1 MTNPRI
7 ELDRLRQEL
16 KDTEAEFWKLHWDLA
31 KGWLGIFGPPA
42 IRRPGSPIFI
52 VQLFVLFHIA
62 CFAIGARLIFTSGAA
77 KELGIAMVVGS
88 IFAFGSFVGQLVSIA
103 YARTSEITQQITGSK
118 KKKDLQQ
125 LADRREAIMTEIEQ
139 LEKPGEESPQ

>member
-1 MTNPRI
+1 MTDPRT
-7 ELDRLRQEL
+7 ELNLLRRKL

-31 KGWLGIFGPPA
+31 KGWLGVFGPPT

-52 VQLFVLFHIA
+52 VQVFILFHIA
-62 CFAIGARLIFTSGAA
+62 CFAIGAWLIFTSGAA
-77 KELGIAMVVGS
+77 RELGIAMFVGS

-125 LADRREAIMTEIEQ
+125 LADRREAIMTQIEH
-139 LEKPGEESPQ
+139 LEKPGEQSPQ

>member
-1 MTNPRI
+1 MSDPRT
-7 ELDRLRQEL
+7 ELHRLRQEL
-16 KDTEAEFWKLHWDLA
+16 KDTEAKFWKLRWDLA
-31 KGWLGIFGPPA
+31 KGWLGVFGPPT

-52 VQLFVLFHIA
+52 VQLFVLFHIV

-77 KELGIAMVVGS
+77 RELGIAMVVGS

-118 KKKDLQQ
+118 KKKELQQ
-125 LADRREAIMTEIEQ
+125 LADSLEAIMAQIER
-139 LEKPGEESPQ
+139 LEKLGEQSPQ